1 MREGARF
8 VGYALEGN
16 LVRVDEEVTAALR
29 ARAGAGRV
37 FLVTYED
44 ASRHGDTR
52 LLVAALS
59 PGRSVAT
66 HRFNGRDPLLLREF
80 AKILD

>member
-8 VGYALEGN
+8 AGYALEDN
-16 LVRVDEEVTAALR
+16 LVRVDQEVTAALR
-29 ARAGAGRV
+29 ARAGARRV

-44 ASRHGDTR
+44 ESRHGDTR

-59 PGRSVAT
+59 PGRLVAT

-80 AKILD
+80 SKILD